1 MSHIVGAKLLF
12 NVCQTVL
19 SLPFFSEI
27 HLNKLEQI
35 IYFSNKLLVATIQ
48 LEINSFLSF
57 LRNKLKKI
65 SLKMVITRTGL
76 KNE

>member
-1 MSHIVGAKLLF
+1 MSVKLCHLYHF
-12 NVCQTVL
+12 L
-19 SLPFFSEI
+19 EI

-57 LRNKLKKI
+57 L
-65 SLKMVITRTGL
+65 
-76 KNE
+76 